1 MVDYIFS
8 SYLFNC
14 PGFVYKPTRRLDERR
29 TKSKIKNKMSLLKV
43 KNLNISYPTRKETI
57 VASKDVEFTLERGE
71 ILGIVGE
78 SGSGKSTIANA
89 IINLIDPPGEIT
101 GGSIKIDKIE
111 LRDNE
116 EVIQKIRGK
125 KIGFVFQ
132 DPQTSLNPLFK
143 IKDQLIETIQTHLDL
158 DYQEALNR
166 SIQLLEE
173 VGIDNAEKRIE
184 DYPHQF
190 SGGMR
195 QRVVIALAISC
206 EPDLIIA
213 DEPTTAL
220 DVSIQYQILELLKD
234 LTQKR
239 NLGVIIITHDMGV
252 IAETTN
258 KVIVMRYG
266 VIVEQGDTKELLTN
280 PKSTEAR
287 SLVISVPP
295 TNKKIDRFK
304 LISPDGKEITSD
316 SKNLTKK
323 IIKTWGVRE
332 NTNQK
337 LLELKDVTKIF
348 DDNSMASK
356 FSFGP
361 KKQIVDKVVKA
372 VDTVSFELFEGET
385 LGLVGESG
393 SGKSTIAKII
403 TGLVRPTSGEIFY
416 NNISLYN
423 SKRKYQIDKSR
434 GQIQMIFQDPYSSL
448 NPRFKVRDIISEP
461 IKLFQKNI
469 NRNELIQNTH
479 DLIDIVGMTRQSLDR
494 YPHEFSG
501 GQRQRISIARALATR
516 PRLLVCDEPTSA
528 LDVSIQAQI
537 LNLLKDIQDEL
548 HLTMLFI
555 SHDLPVI
562 RQMCNRIVV
571 LKNGGVCETKE
582 TEDLFNNPEH
592 PYTQELIRLMPK
604 IESIV

>member
-1 MVDYIFS
+1 
-8 SYLFNC
+8 
-14 PGFVYKPTRRLDERR
+14 
-29 TKSKIKNKMSLLKV
+29 MSFLEV
-43 KNLNISYPTRKETI
+43 KNLDISYPTRKETI
-57 VASKDVEFTLERGE
+57 VASKNVEFTLERGE

-101 GGSIKIDKIE
+101 NGSIKIDNNE

-116 EVIQKIRGK
+116 ELIQKIRGK

-143 IKDQLIETIQTHLDL
+143 IKEQLIETIQTHLNL
-158 DYQEALNR
+158 GYQDALKK
-166 SIQLLEE
+166 SIQLLKE

-234 LTQKR
+234 LTKKR

-258 KVIVMRYG
+258 KVIVMRDG
-266 VIVEQGDTKELLTN
+266 LIVEQGDTKELLTN
-280 PKSTEAR
+280 PKSNEAR

-316 SKNLTKK
+316 SKNLTKN
-323 IIKTWGVRE
+323 IIKTWGIRE
-332 NTNQK
+332 NKNQK
-337 LLELKDVTKIF
+337 LLKLTDVTKIF
-348 DDNSMASK
+348 DDRSLAINI
-356 FSFGP
+356 SFGS
-361 KKQIVDKVVKA
+361 KNESTDKVVKA
-372 VDTVSFELFEGET
+372 VDNVSFELFEGET

-403 TGLVRPTSGEIFY
+403 TGLVRPTNGEIFY

-423 SKRKYQIDKSR
+423 SNRKYQIDKSR

-461 IKLFQKNI
+461 IKFFQKNI
-469 NRNELIQNTH
+469 SHNELTQNVY

-516 PRLLVCDEPTSA
+516 PRLLICDEPTSA

-571 LKNGGVCETKE
+571 LKNGIVCETKE
-582 TEDLFNNPEH
+582 TEELFNNPEH
-592 PYTQELIRLMPK
+592 PYTQELIKLMPK
-604 IESIV
+604 IESII

>member
-1 MVDYIFS
+1 
-8 SYLFNC
+8 
-14 PGFVYKPTRRLDERR
+14 
-29 TKSKIKNKMSLLKV
+29 MSFLEV

-89 IINLIDPPGEIT
+89 IINLIDQPGEIT
-101 GGSIKIDKIE
+101 SGSIKIDNYE

-116 EVIQKIRGK
+116 ELIQKIRGK

-143 IKDQLIETIQTHLDL
+143 IKDQLIETIQTHLNL
-158 DYQEALNR
+158 NYQDALKK
-166 SIQLLEE
+166 SIKLLEE

-220 DVSIQYQILELLKD
+220 DVSIQHQILELLKD
-234 LTQKR
+234 LTKKR

-252 IAETTN
+252 IAETTD
-258 KVIVMRYG
+258 KVIVMRHG
-266 VIVEQGDTKELLTN
+266 LIVEQGDTKELLTN
-280 PKSTEAR
+280 PKSNEAR

-295 TNKKIDRFK
+295 TNKKIDRFR

-332 NTNQK
+332 KN
-337 LLELKDVTKIF
+337 KDKKVLQLAGVTKIF
-348 DDNSMASK
+348 DDKSLISN
-356 FSFGP
+356 FSFGS
-361 KKQIVDKVVKA
+361 KNESTNKVEKA
-372 VDTVSFELFEGET
+372 VDNVSFELFEGET

-403 TGLVRPTSGEIFY
+403 TGLVRPSNGEIFY
-416 NNISLYN
+416 NDISLYN
-423 SKRKYQIDKSR
+423 LKRKYQIDKSR

-469 NRNELIQNTH
+469 NKNELTQNLY
-479 DLIDIVGMTRQSLDR
+479 DLIDIVGMSRQSLDR

-516 PRLLVCDEPTSA
+516 PRLLICDEPTSA
-528 LDVSIQAQI
+528 LDVSIQAQV

-571 LKNGGVCETKE
+571 LKNGSICETKE
-582 TEDLFNNPEH
+582 SEELFNNPEH
-592 PYTQELIRLMPK
+592 QYTKELIRLMPK
-604 IESIV
+604 IESII

>member
-1 MVDYIFS
+1 
-8 SYLFNC
+8 
-14 PGFVYKPTRRLDERR
+14 
-29 TKSKIKNKMSLLKV
+29 MSLLKV
-43 KNLNISYPTRKETI
+43 KNLNISYQTRKETI

-101 GGSIKIDKIE
+101 NGSIKIDNDE

-116 EVIQKIRGK
+116 ELIQEIRGK

-143 IKDQLIETIQTHLDL
+143 IKDQLIETIQTHLNL
-158 DYQEALNR
+158 DYQDALNK

-195 QRVVIALAISC
+195 QRVVIALSISC

-220 DVSIQYQILELLKD
+220 DVSIQHQILELLKD
-234 LTQKR
+234 LTKKR
-239 NLGVIIITHDMGV
+239 NLGVMIITHDMGV
-252 IAETTN
+252 IAETTD
-258 KVIVMRYG
+258 KVIVMRHG
-266 VIVEQGDTKELLTN
+266 LIVEQGDTKELLTN
-280 PKSTEAR
+280 PKSNEAR

-304 LISPDGKEITSD
+304 LISPDGKEITSG
-316 SKNLTKK
+316 SKNLTKN
-323 IIKTWGVRE
+323 IIKTWGARE

-337 LLELKDVTKIF
+337 LLELSGVTKIF
-348 DDNSMASK
+348 DDKSLVSN
-356 FSFGP
+356 FSFGS
-361 KKQIVDKVVKA
+361 KNETAAKVVKA
-372 VDTVSFELFEGET
+372 VDNVSFELFEGET

-403 TGLVRPTSGEIFY
+403 TGLVRPTNGEIFY
-416 NNISLYN
+416 NNLSLYN

-434 GQIQMIFQDPYSSL
+434 GQVQMIFQDPYSSL

-461 IKLFQKNI
+461 IRLFQKNI
-469 NRNELIQNTH
+469 SSSELTQNLY
-479 DLIDIVGMTRQSLDR
+479 DLIDIVGMSRQSLDR

-516 PRLLVCDEPTSA
+516 PRLLICDEPTSA
-528 LDVSIQAQI
+528 LDVSIQAQV

-548 HLTMLFI
+548 HLAMLFI

-571 LKNGGVCETKE
+571 LKNGIVCETKE
-582 TEDLFNNPEH
+582 SEELFNNPEH

-604 IESIV
+604 IESII

>member
-1 MVDYIFS
+1 
-8 SYLFNC
+8 
-14 PGFVYKPTRRLDERR
+14 
-29 TKSKIKNKMSLLKV
+29 MSFLEV
-43 KNLNISYPTRKETI
+43 KNLDISYPTRKETI
-57 VASKDVEFTLERGE
+57 VASKNVEFTLERGE

-101 GGSIKIDKIE
+101 NGSIKIDNNE

-116 EVIQKIRGK
+116 ELIQKIRGK

-143 IKDQLIETIQTHLDL
+143 IKDQLIETIQTHLNL
-158 DYQEALNR
+158 DYQDALKK
-166 SIQLLEE
+166 SIRLLKE

-234 LTQKR
+234 LTKKR

-258 KVIVMRYG
+258 KVIVMRDG
-266 VIVEQGDTKELLTN
+266 LIVEQGDTKELLTN
-280 PKSTEAR
+280 PKSNEAR

-316 SKNLTKK
+316 SKNLTKN
-323 IIKTWGVRE
+323 IIKTWGIRE
-332 NTNQK
+332 NKNQK
-337 LLELKDVTKIF
+337 LLKLTDVTKIF
-348 DDNSMASK
+348 DDRSFAINI
-356 FSFGP
+356 SFGS
-361 KKQIVDKVVKA
+361 KNESTDKVVKA
-372 VDTVSFELFEGET
+372 VDNVSFELFEGET

-403 TGLVRPTSGEIFY
+403 TGLVRPTNGEIFY

-423 SKRKYQIDKSR
+423 SNRKYQIDKSR

-461 IKLFQKNI
+461 IKFFQKNI
-469 NRNELIQNTH
+469 SRNELAQNVY

-516 PRLLVCDEPTSA
+516 PRLLICDEPTSA

-548 HLTMLFI
+548 HMTILFI

-571 LKNGGVCETKE
+571 LKNGSVCETKE
-582 TEDLFNNPEH
+582 TEELFNNPEH

-604 IESIV
+604 IESII